1 MSIYTTP
8 TLSVFQIFVRILQHL
23 MYTWYKC
30 PLCAKK
36 KKKRRKKK
44 SRPSVF
50 DRKLSIVA
58 KYLNVHIIIYFMPIC
73 V

>member
-8 TLSVFQIFVRILQHL
+8 TLSVFQIFVRIPQHL

-36 KKKRRKKK
+36 KKKKEKKK
-44 SRPSVF
+44 NRPSVF
-50 DRKLSIVA
+50 DRKLSIVTQ
-58 KYLNVHIIIYFMPIC
+58 YLNVHIIIYFMPIC